1 MRYTDKFRANSV
13 VMLEANGYPDDEYA
27 LSKTASYLNIPRM
40 TLYRWY
46 KRRNAAPP
54 IELVTDRKKDLSALL
69 ENEIRGI
76 LDEMLD
82 ARQDAD
88 YREMGTVLGIL
99 FDKLQ
104 LLNNKPTE
112 SLLIEYTDSERVA
125 GVAAL
130 LERARARRD
139 GQIPIPTDD

>member
-1 MRYTDKFRANSV
+1 
-13 VMLEANGYPDDEYA
+13 MLEANGYPDDEYA

-46 KRRNAAPP
+46 KHKQNPPP
-54 IELVTDRKKDLSALL
+54 ITLVTESKSDLADLI

-76 LDEMLD
+76 LGDMLD
-82 ARQDAD
+82 ARLDAD

-112 SLLIEYTDSERVA
+112 SVLIEYTDSERVA

-139 GQIPIPTDD
+139 GQTAIPTDD